1 MSEALR
7 APQPILLSERESLR
21 PEFLRAFDRFREN
34 RLALIGVVMLVAVIA
49 YIVAGSFAF
58 TEAYAN
64 DTDLRRRWQAPSSE
78 HPFGTD
84 SVGRDVMARTVFGG
98 QISLMIGVLSVLV
111 IAFVGVPFGLMA
123 GYFGGWTD
131 SVIMRLAEA
140 LLSIP
145 LLFFLLVLTR
155 IVGREIPDLTFFG
168 RDLSGSVVALIL
180 VIGFTGWM
188 RLARIVRANTLS
200 IKQRDYVLAAR
211 ALGTGHARIL
221 LRHILPNT
229 FAPVIVFVTL
239 GVSQAILLES
249 YVSFLGFGVQA
260 PTASWG
266 NMLQRAVERIDS
278 AYWLWLFPGMLT
290 LLTVLSINFIG
301 DGLRD
306 ALDTR
311 SRGTR

>member
-1 MSEALR
+1 MTQVKSLHTR
-7 APQPILLSERESLR
+7 AEETQPFK
-21 PEFLRAFDRFREN
+21 PEFLRALDRFRAN
-34 RLALIGVVMLVAVIA
+34 RLAIIGVVMLLLVILC
-49 YIVAGSFAF
+49 IVVGSFVF
-58 TEAYAN
+58 TETQAN
-64 DTDLRRRWQAPSSE
+64 DTDLRGRWEAPSAE

-98 QISLMIGVLSVLV
+98 QISLAIATLSVTV
-111 IAFVGVPFGLMA
+111 ITLVGVPLGLLA
-123 GYFGGWTD
+123 GFFGGWVD
-131 SVIMRLAEA
+131 SLIMRLAEA

-145 LLFFLLVLTR
+145 LLFFLLVLAR
-155 IVGREIPDLTFFG
+155 IIGQQIPDFTVFG
-168 RDLSGSVVALIL
+168 RLMSGSVIALII

-211 ALGTGHARIL
+211 ALGAGNLRIL
-221 LRHILPNT
+221 IHHILPNT
-229 FAPVIVFVTL
+229 VAPVIVFVTL

-266 NMLQRAVERIDS
+266 NMLQRAVEKIDS
-278 AYWLWLFPGMLT
+278 AYWLWLFPGALT
-290 LLTVLSINFIG
+290 LFTVLSINFIG

-306 ALDTR
+306 ALDTT
-311 SRGTR
+311 SRN